1 MLLYCI
7 SIFLENKKRES
18 FLKTCIHNGI
28 TYTKIEITDQT
39 NEKGYGYQ
47 VNINGL
53 KILLL
58 PCNDFHKDKDFEL
71 GLTMENKENWD
82 EFIHNIKTKFENNCG
97 TFVDDKTEYFVF
109 KNKQYHGNFFFIYDG
124 QKSQE
129 EPLLQLHCRMT
140 KYDFDFYKTEL
151 ESLLG
156 KNITGKINVISDT
169 KFEVNTLFIK
179 NGNTDLVI
187 EL

>member
-1 MLLYCI
+1 MFITENTRSFLVRIDKIKKLMLLYCI

-58 PCNDFHKDKDFEL
+58 PCNDF
-71 GLTMENKENWD
+71 
-82 EFIHNIKTKFENNCG
+82 
-97 TFVDDKTEYFVF
+97 
-109 KNKQYHGNFFFIYDG
+109 
-124 QKSQE
+124 
-129 EPLLQLHCRMT
+129 
-140 KYDFDFYKTEL
+140 DFYKTEL

-156 KNITGKINVISDT
+156 KNITGKIKVISDT